1 MGLRKTTGN
10 DWKIHAP
17 DPATPNLDAVTVQ
30 HFGEEWRRFDQVG
43 LSDAELQEMF
53 EEYFSIW
60 PWHVLPSAAV
70 GFDLGCG
77 SGRWGR
83 YVAPRVGTLHC
94 IDASRDALDV
104 ARKNL
109 ARLPNCVFHL
119 ASVDSIPL
127 EDSSADFGYC
137 LGVLH
142 HLPDSAGGLKAC
154 VAKLKDDAPFL
165 VYLYYA
171 LEFRPAWFRCLWR
184 ISDRVRWVTCRLPFP
199 ARCLVS
205 GAIAAVIYYP
215 LARLSFW
222 LERVGADVGVVPLSA
237 FRRRSFYTM
246 RTDALDRFGTP
257 IEKRFT
263 KTEVR
268 DMMVSAGLEKISFS
282 DARTGPYWCAV
293 GYKKRSSGVV

>member
-1 MGLRKTTGN
+1 MGFWKATSN
-10 DWKIHAP
+10 DWEIHAP
-17 DPATPNLDAVTVQ
+17 GPAGPNCDAATIQ
-30 HFGEEWRRFDQVG
+30 HFGEEWKRFDQLG
-43 LSDAELQEMF
+43 LSDAELREMF
-53 EEYFSIW
+53 EEYFGIW

-77 SGRWGR
+77 SGRWGK
-83 YVAPRVGTLHC
+83 YVAPRVGALHC
-94 IDASRDALDV
+94 IDASKEALDV
-104 ARKNL
+104 ARQTL
-109 ARLPNCVFHL
+109 AGLPNCVFHL
-119 ASVDSIPL
+119 ASADSIPL

-154 VAKLKDDAPFL
+154 VAKLKDRAPFL
-165 VYLYYA
+165 LYLYYA
-171 LEFRPAWFRCLWR
+171 LEFRPGWFRCLWR
-184 ISDRVRWVTCRLPFP
+184 ITDRVRRVTCRLPFS

-205 GAIAAVIYYP
+205 EAIAAVIYYP
-215 LARLSFW
+215 LARLSLC
-222 LERVGADVGVVPLSA
+222 LERVGVDVGGAPLSA

-263 KTEVR
+263 RTEVF
-268 DMMVSAGLEKISFS
+268 DMMTSAGLEDITFA

-293 GYKKRSSGVV
+293 GYKKPLGRVV